1 MGHLHSSG
9 GIEDRRRAQ
18 AGVSFT
24 QQITLMGLTF
34 LQTWQWTVLMHLTLA
49 VSVEASGTPLRF
61 ASHVGKI
68 RIRRRRVTRRSC
80 ARRARL
86 EITHLSLAL
95 KPAALATL
103 VITRLSKL
111 LRL

>member
-1 MGHLHSSG
+1 
-9 GIEDRRRAQ
+9 
-18 AGVSFT
+18 
-24 QQITLMGLTF
+24 
-34 LQTWQWTVLMHLTLA
+34 
-49 VSVEASGTPLRF
+49 
-61 ASHVGKI
+61 
-68 RIRRRRVTRRSC
+68 
-80 ARRARL
+80 L